1 MVRLSLSKPP
11 RRVFIDSPG
20 SPVNLGLKHPPRPH
34 VRSGW
39 LDEIA
44 AVWIYTVKYLQAS
57 GMEPVQVDDVG
68 PVRDVC
74 SLSADW
80 KWVNAA
86 AASFISPFSHLLFSY
101 LCWTHVTW
109 ASSSA
114 PPQCTSHGRCA
125 YAAPHPHEVAIKINI
140 PQTILDS
147 KESLWS
153 ELRKVQENISAQLWG
168 TILTQA
174 PASYS
179 EQLSAYFF
187 LAVLSN
193 KVVFCLWSIFSDLWG
208 IRSQSVSYQPWKYS
222 LSKELHILLLT
233 LTVEAFFFFFSL
245 SALS

>member
-1 MVRLSLSKPP
+1 MLNTC
-11 RRVFIDSPG
+11 D
-20 SPVNLGLKHPPRPH
+20 
-34 VRSGW
+34 
-39 LDEIA
+39 
-44 AVWIYTVKYLQAS
+44 
-57 GMEPVQVDDVG
+57 M
-68 PVRDVC
+68 
-74 SLSADW
+74 
-80 KWVNAA
+80 
-86 AASFISPFSHLLFSY
+86 SFILCSPTVHLSWQAC
-101 LCWTHVTW
+101 LCT
-109 ASSSA
+109 
-114 PPQCTSHGRCA
+114 
-125 YAAPHPHEVAIKINI
+125 PHPHEVAIKINI

-233 LTVEAFFFFFSL
+233 LTVEAFFFFFLPVSTKL
-245 SALS
+245 ARRMTKIGRNQKPRVFSTQTLTGIH